1 MASPS
6 LGDRGQAGH
15 SVKCDRKRIYCNHC
29 EKEVLK
35 STYYRHKR
43 QHLDSESELSG
54 DDCNDDP
61 KFLWSDDEEI
71 DVIIGD
77 HTFAVENSAPL
88 PIEVS
93 CGRH

>member
-6 LGDRGQAGH
+6 PGDRGQTGH
-15 SVKCDRKRIYCNHC
+15 SVKCDRKRIYGNHC
-29 EKEVLK
+29 KKEVSK
-35 STYYRHKR
+35 STYYRHKQ
-43 QHLDSESELSG
+43 QHLDSESDLS

-77 HTFAVENSAPL
+77 HTSAVENSAP
-88 PIEVS
+88 
-93 CGRH
+93 